1 MFTPTATPLNQSA
14 IHVPMPKSQ
23 VIECPR
29 CWVAMDVKEEEIFGP
44 NIEIDICPKCNG
56 IWLDSGELKKVLKDR
71 EVTDYLTK
79 YVGTKAR
86 SPLICPRCRNLMDI
100 EVAED
105 IETDVCLKCRGVW
118 LDAGEMDDLKTIRD
132 DGLDLDQQAK
142 MDEKLEEALARQR
155 SSRLTKFFKKMRD

>member
-1 MFTPTATPLNQSA
+1 
-14 IHVPMPKSQ
+14 
-23 VIECPR
+23 
-29 CWVAMDVKEEEIFGP
+29 MDVKEEEIFGP

-100 EVAED
+100 EMAED
-105 IETDVCLKCRGVW
+105 IETDVCLKCRGIW
-118 LDAGEMDDLKTIRD
+118 LDAGELVDLKNIRD
-132 DGLDLDQQAK
+132 NGLDLDMQAEN
-142 MDEKLEEALARQR
+142 DEILEEKLAEMRKSQLR
-155 SSRLTKFFKKMRD
+155 KFFKKILG